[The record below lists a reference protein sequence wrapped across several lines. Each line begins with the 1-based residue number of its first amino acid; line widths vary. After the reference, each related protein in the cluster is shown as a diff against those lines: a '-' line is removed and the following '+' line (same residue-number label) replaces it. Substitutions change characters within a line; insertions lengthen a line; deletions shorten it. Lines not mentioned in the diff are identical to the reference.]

1 MKQTDVINNIKR
13 VAKATLPPNS
23 SMLLYGSRA
32 RGDSRE
38 DSDWDL
44 LILLDKSEL
53 EADDY
58 GVTYPFRLL
67 GWEIGEEIN
76 TSLYTKKQWAGW
88 TYLPYYKNV
97 ERDKIVII

>member
-58 GVTYPFRLL
+58 V
-67 GWEIGEEIN
+67 
-76 TSLYTKKQWAGW
+76 
-88 TYLPYYKNV
+88 
-97 ERDKIVII
+97 VISKYSNYAFMRVYWMTVMNK